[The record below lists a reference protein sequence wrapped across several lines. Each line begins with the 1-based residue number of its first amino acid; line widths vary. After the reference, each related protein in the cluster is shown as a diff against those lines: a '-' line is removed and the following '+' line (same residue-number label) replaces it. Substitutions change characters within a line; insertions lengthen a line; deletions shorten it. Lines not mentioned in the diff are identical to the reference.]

1 MEKEKV
7 RLFGI
12 IEDIKK
18 VGHVKKVEHEMEI
31 QDFLVKKEVWRKWTQ
46 ALQQKVSMYA
56 KWFHW
61 ILSEFTSYN
70 ERGPVKNSE
79 FIDLMNKD

>member
-1 MEKEKV
+1 LEKEKV

-31 QDFLVKKEVWRKWTQ
+31 QDFLVKKEV
-46 ALQQKVSMYA
+46 
-56 KWFHW
+56 
-61 ILSEFTSYN
+61 
-70 ERGPVKNSE
+70 
-79 FIDLMNKD
+79 